1 MQHPTQKI
9 LIIVSSL
16 ATVATVALA
25 QPRNAAAGAAG
36 AAQVPAVRSVLP
48 PTVAAPATTRST
60 LAATSAVNA
69 APRASSAA
77 TATARAATAATPAA
91 NLAPALSAPAAV
103 TASTAVTAGAAN
115 RGGNPPAGVTRGV
128 NAEATTHASATGQTR
143 GLAVAQLASGQT
155 AVTTNLPETV
165 RAIHEASFETRGQL
179 TADLETRLDATT
191 RQLVELRAKADQGG
205 EKSRAEFAHA
215 LVEVRQQEKELRA
228 SLRAAMKVSD
238 EKAWGEA
245 QSALAKE
252 YGAFA
257 KAVAHAEVVAQP
269 GAEPPKS

>member
-36 AAQVPAVRSVLP
+36 AARVPAVRSVLP

-77 TATARAATAATPAA
+77 TAATPAA

-115 RGGNPPAGVTRGV
+115 RGGNPPAEATRGV